1 MCYDGCINDAKVTA
15 MNRSDFLNMI
25 ENGPVIL
32 DGATGSNLRAAG
44 MPAGVNTEAW
54 VLEHPDVL
62 VDLQRAYVEAGSQIV
77 CAPTFGANPVT
88 LAMYGQEHR
97 VEELNHA
104 LVALSK
110 RAVNGKALVA
120 GDMTTTGKR
129 ADGDEISYADLMDV
143 YRRQAQAQLEA
154 GVDLF
159 IVETMLGV
167 TECSAAVEAIR
178 SLCDLPVF
186 CTMTLD
192 AVGGAYFDG
201 DAEALALSLPEIG
214 ADAVGVNC
222 GQGPELY
229 VNVIERMCQ
238 LTNAP
243 IIAKPNAGL
252 PVIQADG
259 SAVYS
264 MSPGKFAREMRNLQ
278 KAGAKILGGCCGTTP
293 EHIRQLKNFC
303 L

>member
-1 MCYDGCINDAKVTA
+1 
-15 MNRSDFLNMI
+15 MNRKDLLSMI
-25 ENGPVIL
+25 EAGPVIL

-62 VDLQRAYVEAGSQIV
+62 MNLQRAYVDAGSQIV

-88 LAMYGQEHR
+88 LAMYGQEGR
-97 VEELNHA
+97 VQELNHA
-104 LVALSK
+104 LVALSR
-110 RAVNGKALVA
+110 RAVDGRALVA

-129 ADGDEISYADLMDV
+129 ADGDEISYADLMNV
-143 YRRQAQAQLEA
+143 YRCQAQAQLEA

-201 DAEALALSLPEIG
+201 DAETLAQSLPLLG

-229 VNVIERMCQ
+229 ENVISRMAE
-238 LTNAP
+238 LTDAP

-252 PVIQADG
+252 PAIQEDG

-264 MSPGKFAREMRNLQ
+264 MSPGKFGREMRSLYR
-278 KAGAKILGGCCGTTP
+278 AGARILGGCCGTTP
-293 EHIRQLKNFC
+293 EHIRMLREF